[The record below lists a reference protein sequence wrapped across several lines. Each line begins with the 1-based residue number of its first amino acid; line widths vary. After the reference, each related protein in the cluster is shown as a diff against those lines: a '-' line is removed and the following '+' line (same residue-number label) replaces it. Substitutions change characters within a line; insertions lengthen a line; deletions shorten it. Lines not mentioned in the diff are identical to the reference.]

1 MKFGSRILTQWKG
14 LNWGL
19 KQLSVLF
26 LMAQLIVE
34 KLIWRRNPNCTRF
47 LKVSPNLTYFIL
59 ALQFGLQGAK
69 FPSPCQ
75 PGLLQQLLALKWTE
89 PNLAVIHGHYL
100 DALGPFLKHY
110 PDAVASV
117 VNKLFELL
125 TSLPI
130 TFQVHLHFT

>member
-1 MKFGSRILTQWKG
+1 MQWKG

-19 KQLSVLF
+19 KQLSMLF
-26 LMAQLIVE
+26 SMAQLIVG
-34 KLIWRRNPNCTRF
+34 KLIWIRNPNCTRF
-47 LKVSPNLTYFIL
+47 LKVSLNLTYIIF

-69 FPSPCQ
+69 FPSACQ
-75 PGLLQQLLALKWTE
+75 PGLLQQLLSLKWTE

-100 DALGPFLKHY
+100 DALGPFLKHH

-130 TFQVHLHFT
+130 TFQVHLCFT